1 MCVVEIAV
9 NAKDIA
15 ATDFMTAG
23 IRRDTEESPYR
34 TLKVLCG
41 VFLQK
46 NIKSAIKIF
55 KFSKKYGI
63 IVQSNRNK
71 TQKYLIM
78 KEKNKKYVQNE
89 GTGGSV
95 WRLENLL
102 T

>member
-1 MCVVEIAV
+1 MVEIAV

-46 NIKSAIKIF
+46 NIKSAIKILQIF
-55 KFSKKYGI
+55 
-63 IVQSNRNK
+63 
-71 TQKYLIM
+71 
-78 KEKNKKYVQNE
+78 EKIWYNCTIK
-89 GTGGSV
+89 
-95 WRLENLL
+95 
-102 T
+102 

>member
-41 VFLQK
+41 VFFTKKHKKCNK
-46 NIKSAIKIF
+46 NI
-55 KFSKKYGI
+55 
-63 IVQSNRNK
+63 
-71 TQKYLIM
+71 
-78 KEKNKKYVQNE
+78 
-89 GTGGSV
+89 
-95 WRLENLL
+95 
-102 T
+102 